1 MDHDSLLRS
10 IHMVIHIMI
19 IAILLQRARSQET
32 VHDTWMYAARWG
44 GPNALP
50 DMKQLLYDDVV
61 EINEEDKQTKE
72 TAIQIAASAGQV
84 EILRWLLDKGAN
96 INSNSG
102 GGSTPLI
109 HGIRRRN
116 TPIILA
122 LLKDKDIDTLIP
134 HKVSGRTALHYSV
147 AGRPD
152 MKIAR
157 LLIQH
162 DRKICAIKDKKGR
175 TPIEL
180 YKSNDWTL
188 NELQR
193 LDSECNNSDNDK
205 KSVGEGEDEEQGEE
219 DEDDHQDEDEGK
231 GRDTERWGDDLND
244 AAEITVEEIL
254 PEVQQETTTMQVL
267 PVPVEYATEIEE
279 MEW

>member
-1 MDHDSLLRS
+1 
-10 IHMVIHIMI
+10 
-19 IAILLQRARSQET
+19 
-32 VHDTWMYAARWG
+32 MYAARWG

-61 EINEEDKQTKE
+61 EINEQDKQTKE

-84 EILRWLLDKGAN
+84 EILRWLLEKGAD

-122 LLKDKDIDTLIP
+122 LLKDKNIDTLVT
-134 HKVSGRTALHYSV
+134 HKISGRVALHYSV

-157 LLIQH
+157 LLIQR
-162 DRKICAIKDKKGR
+162 DRRICAIKDKKGR

-180 YKSNDWTL
+180 YKSKPQKGSRFFRIHRGQESITNVPTSFPGRVLFVPTPEQKRMTFGGVD
-188 NELQR
+188 R
-193 LDSECNNSDNDK
+193 DNYK
-205 KSVGEGEDEEQGEE
+205 
-219 DEDDHQDEDEGK
+219 
-231 GRDTERWGDDLND
+231 TN
-244 AAEITVEEIL
+244 
-254 PEVQQETTTMQVL
+254 
-267 PVPVEYATEIEE
+267 
-279 MEW
+279 

>member
-1 MDHDSLLRS
+1 
-10 IHMVIHIMI
+10 MVIHIMI

-205 KSVGEGEDEEQGEE
+205 KSVGEEEV
-219 DEDDHQDEDEGK
+219 HPFEGQ

-254 PEVQQETTTMQVL
+254 PSEVQQETTTMQVL